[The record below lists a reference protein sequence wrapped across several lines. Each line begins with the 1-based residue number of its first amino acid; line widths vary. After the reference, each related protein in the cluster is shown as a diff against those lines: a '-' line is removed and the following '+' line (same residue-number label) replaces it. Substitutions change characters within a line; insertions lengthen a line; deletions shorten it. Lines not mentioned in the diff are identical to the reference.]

1 MLFHWLMLTNWKC
14 KWMELISFQ
23 QSKILGEEIWTYNGK
38 QKEQLDQNMM
48 KTLIGKFKL
57 IGLLVQLPVEVE
69 HKQNNKNVP
78 HQSLV
83 ESLVLDLKFYLDH
96 VMIHLVLMSLKF
108 QLERKLILLLW
119 ELLNCLTHHGDM
131 KDV

>member
-1 MLFHWLMLTNWKC
+1 
-14 KWMELISFQ
+14 MELISFQ

-78 HQSLV
+78 HQFLV

-108 QLERKLILLLW
+108 QLERKLILLL
-119 ELLNCLTHHGDM
+119 
-131 KDV
+131 